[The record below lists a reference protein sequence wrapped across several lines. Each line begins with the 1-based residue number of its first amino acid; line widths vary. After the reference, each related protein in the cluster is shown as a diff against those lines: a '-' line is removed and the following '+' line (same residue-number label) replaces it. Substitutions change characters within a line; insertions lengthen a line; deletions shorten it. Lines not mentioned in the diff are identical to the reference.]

1 VFKNLRISR
10 KLSGA
15 FAGLILI
22 LVGAN
27 VLVMH
32 QLHAIRAA
40 VDQTVRSSARAD
52 ELSDAQIGMLEMQN
66 ALRGFAIAG
75 EPAFLKTYHE
85 SSAKLDKTLESFR
98 SQSDD
103 PAQAQRAAA
112 LKAEFDTWR
121 ATYGEPVI
129 ALAQDP
135 ATKPQAFDMLGRKS
149 LGKLRAGLKGLNA
162 AQDQIQAANAAA
174 QRSAIRKAT
183 LVMIGAGVAAIAFAI
198 VMAGLLSRA
207 VAAPIAGM
215 TSVMRRL
222 AQGDHEVSPPGI
234 GRGDEIGAMAAAVQS
249 FKEAALDKLR
259 LEGESADQ
267 RRQTETERA
276 RVAAA
281 EARAAAEQAEVVRAV
296 GLGLEKLSAGEHT
309 FRIATAF
316 PSDYEKLRQD
326 FNGAI
331 GQLQDTLS
339 VINAATS
346 GVRSSTSEISA
357 ASEDLA
363 RRTERQAASLEETA
377 AALEE
382 ITVTVGRTAEG
393 ARNADRIVTT
403 ARSDAEVSGEIVRQ
417 AVEAMGGIERSAGE
431 IGQIIG
437 VIDEIAFQTNLL
449 ALNAGVEAARAGDAG
464 KGFAVVASEVRAL
477 AQRSADAAKEI
488 KTLINTSGE
497 QVSKGVDLVARTG
510 DALQRI
516 VSQVG
521 EIAGVISEIA
531 SSTHEQSN
539 GLQQVNIAVNEMDQ
553 MTQRNAA
560 MVEESAAAT
569 QQLSGKSEELVRMVG
584 RFRIG
589 EAVAGGARTLVGA
602 RAA

>member
-1 VFKNLRISR
+1 LFDNLSISR

-27 VLVMH
+27 GLVMQ
-32 QLHAIRAA
+32 QLQAIHSA
-40 VDQTVRSSARAD
+40 VDQTARSSERAD
-52 ELSDAQIGMLEMQN
+52 ELDDVQLGMLEMQN

-75 EPAFLKTYHE
+75 EPAFLKTYRD
-85 SSAKLDKTLESFR
+85 SSAKLDQSLESFR
-98 SQSDD
+98 SRSKD
-103 PAQAQRAAA
+103 PAQVQRAAD
-112 LKAEFDTWR
+112 LKSEFDAWR

-149 LGKLRAGLKGLNA
+149 LGKLRAGLKDLNE
-162 AQDQIQAANAAA
+162 AQDRIQAANAVA
-174 QRSAIRKAT
+174 QRAASRTAT
-183 LVMIGAGVAAIAFAI
+183 IVMVGAGLAAIAFA
-198 VMAGLLSRA
+198 VLMAGLLSRA
-207 VAAPIAGM
+207 VAAPITGM
-215 TSVMRRL
+215 TTVMRKL
-222 AQGDHEVSPPGI
+222 AQGDHEVTPPGV

-249 FKEAALDKLR
+249 FREAAIDKLR
-259 LEGESADQ
+259 LEDEGAAQ
-267 RRQTETERA
+267 RRQSETERA
-276 RVAAA
+276 RIAAA
-281 EARAAAEQAEVVRAV
+281 EAQAAREQAEVVKAV
-296 GLGLEKLSAGEHT
+296 GLGLEKLSAGELT

-316 PSDYEKLRQD
+316 PADYEKLRRD

-331 GQLQDTLS
+331 GQLQDTLK
-339 VINAATS
+339 VINAASS
-346 GVRSSTSEISA
+346 GVRASTSEISA
-357 ASEDLA
+357 ASEDLS

-403 ARSDAEVSGEIVRQ
+403 ARADAEVSGEIVRQ
-417 AVEAMGGIERSAGE
+417 AVAAMGGIERSAGE

-488 KTLINTSGE
+488 KTLINTSSE
-497 QVSKGVDLVARTG
+497 QVGKGVDLVARTG

-516 VSQVG
+516 VAQVG
-521 EIAGVISEIA
+521 DIAGVIGEIA
-531 SSTHEQSN
+531 ASTQEQSN
-539 GLQQVNIAVNEMDQ
+539 GLQQVNVAVNEMDQ

-569 QQLSGKSEELVRMVG
+569 QQLAGKSEELVRMVG
-584 RFRIG
+584 RFRID
-589 EAVAGGARTLVGA
+589 EAGGHVRASAA

>member
-1 VFKNLRISR
+1 MFDNLSISR

-27 VLVMH
+27 GLVMQ
-32 QLHAIRAA
+32 QLQAIHSA
-40 VDQTVRSSARAD
+40 VDQTARSSERAD
-52 ELSDAQIGMLEMQN
+52 ELDDVQLGMLEMQN

-75 EPAFLKTYHE
+75 EPAFLKTYRD
-85 SSAKLDKTLESFR
+85 SSAKLDQSLESFR
-98 SQSDD
+98 SRSED
-103 PAQAQRAAA
+103 PAQVQRAAD
-112 LKAEFDTWR
+112 LKSEFDAWR

-149 LGKLRAGLKGLNA
+149 LGKLRAGLKDLNE
-162 AQDQIQAANAAA
+162 AQDRIQAANAVA
-174 QRSAIRKAT
+174 QRAASRTAT
-183 LVMIGAGVAAIAFAI
+183 IVMVGAGLAAIAFA
-198 VMAGLLSRA
+198 VLMAGLLSRA
-207 VAAPIAGM
+207 VAAPITGM
-215 TSVMRRL
+215 TTVMRRL
-222 AQGDHEVSPPGI
+222 AQGDHAVTPPGV

-249 FKEAALDKLR
+249 FREAAIDKLR
-259 LEGESADQ
+259 LEAEGAAQ
-267 RRQTETERA
+267 RRQSETERA
-276 RVAAA
+276 RIAAA
-281 EARAAAEQAEVVRAV
+281 EAQAAREQAEVVKAV
-296 GLGLEKLSAGEHT
+296 GLGLEKLSAGELT

-316 PSDYEKLRQD
+316 PADYEKLRRD

-331 GQLQDTLS
+331 GQLQDTLK
-339 VINAATS
+339 VINAASS
-346 GVRSSTSEISA
+346 GVRASTSEISA
-357 ASEDLA
+357 ASEDLS
-363 RRTERQAASLEETA
+363 RRTERQAASLEET

-403 ARSDAEVSGEIVRQ
+403 ARADAEVSGEIVRQ
-417 AVEAMGGIERSAGE
+417 AVAAMGGIERSAGE

-488 KTLINTSGE
+488 KTLINTSSE
-497 QVSKGVDLVARTG
+497 QVGKGVDLVARTG

-516 VSQVG
+516 VAQVG
-521 EIAGVISEIA
+521 DIAGVIGEIA
-531 SSTHEQSN
+531 ASTQEQSN
-539 GLQQVNIAVNEMDQ
+539 GLQQVNVAVNEMDQ

-560 MVEESAAAT
+560 MVEESTAAT
-569 QQLSGKSEELVRMVG
+569 QQLAGKSEELVRMVG
-584 RFRIG
+584 RFRID
-589 EAVAGGARTLVGA
+589 EAGGHVRASAA